1 LSETVSVFLH
11 QLLSKMEACSLRDRK
26 GACNI
31 LNDVALG
38 GGEGAVY
45 VMESKK
51 F

>member
-1 LSETVSVFLH
+1 LSETVSVLLH
-11 QLLSKMEACSLRDRK
+11 QLLGKMEASSLWDRK
-26 GACNI
+26 GAHNV

-38 GGEGAVY
+38 GGEGAVD